1 MSMASFVTTDTK
13 LKEDFDARVPALTA
27 RITPVQEKINKSA
40 ISDADK
46 AALAAVAA
54 ARADVRGQGDRLK
67 ELVDA
72 GDAAAK
78 QAFLE
83 TVYRPKIMLYLE
95 SIDKFVA
102 LQERQRDEAVQA
114 AQVAGTKM
122 VWVAGTVAVVLILLG
137 MGLATLLVRS
147 VTEPLDRAVDTANAI
162 AAGDLTRELQTSRKD
177 ELGQMLRAL
186 SDMSARLRGV
196 VSEVRPGVD
205 SVSSASIE
213 IANGNHDL
221 SARTEQT
228 AANLE
233 ETASSME
240 ELTATVTQSADT
252 ARQANQLAGTAA
264 QAAARGGEVVGQVVT
279 SMQQST
285 DSTRK
290 ISDIIGV
297 IDGIAFQTNILALNA
312 AVEAARAGEQGRG
325 FAVVATEV
333 RNLAQRS
340 AAAAKEIKGLISDSV
355 EKVEAGNRLVDQ
367 AGRTMEDVVTSIKR
381 VAKIMGDISDASR
394 EQSSGIEQ
402 VSLAVSQMDEVTQQN
417 AALVEEAAAAAES
430 LEEQAHNLSSAVSI
444 FKLDDTAAA
453 PRLSA
458 PGASQR
464 SSAQT
469 SPRGERLG
477 GRKQPALPTSLDD
490 EWEEF

>member
-1 MSMASFVTTDTK
+1 MASFVTTDTK

-122 VWVAGTVAVVLILLG
+122 VWVAATVVVVLILLG
-137 MGLATLLVRS
+137 MGLAALQVRS

-240 ELTATVTQSADT
+240 DLTAPVTQSADT

-279 SMQQST
+279 SMQQIT
-285 DSTRK
+285 ESTRK

-312 AVEAARAGEQGRG
+312 AVEAARAGEQGKG
-325 FAVVATEV
+325 FAVVAQEV

-340 AAAAKEIKGLISDSV
+340 AEAAKDVKGLIAASSERVRQGAATVSD
-355 EKVEAGNRLVDQ
+355 AG
-367 AGRTMEDVVTSIKR
+367 ATMN
-381 VAKIMGDISDASR
+381 DISNVIARLTHIAS
-394 EQSSGIEQ
+394 QISQASQDQGDSISQ
-402 VSLAVSQMDEVTQQN
+402 VNGAIRAIDHATQQN
-417 AALVEEAAAAAES
+417 AALVEEVAAAS
-430 LEEQAHNLSSAVSI
+430 NQLDEQACTLADTVARFVADSQLRESTSARAPSRR
-444 FKLDDTAAA
+444 AA
-453 PRLSA
+453 
-458 PGASQR
+458 
-464 SSAQT
+464 
-469 SPRGERLG
+469 
-477 GRKQPALPTSLDD
+477 
-490 EWEEF
+490 

>member
-1 MSMASFVTTDTK
+1 MKFNDLRVAHKMWSVILGLLLLMLAAAVCTQLYSRSVTDKTEALVEKYERAITTAVSWRGLAELAVTMSMASFVTTDTK

-54 ARADVRGQGDRLK
+54 ARADVRGQGDKLK
-67 ELVDA
+67 ELVEA
-72 GDAAAK
+72 GDATAK
-78 QAFLE
+78 QKFLE
-83 TVYRPKIMLYLE
+83 TVYRPKIALYLE

-114 AQVAGTKM
+114 AKAASAKM
-122 VWVAGTVAVVLILLG
+122 VWVAGTVVVALILLG
-137 MGLATLLVRS
+137 MGLAALLVRS
-147 VTEPLDRAVDTANAI
+147 VIGPLRRAVDTANAI
-162 AAGDLTRELQTSRKD
+162 AAGDLTRELQSTRKD

-186 SDMSARLRGV
+186 NDMSARLRGV
-196 VSEVRPGVD
+196 VSEVRQGVD
-205 SVSSASIE
+205 SVSSASIQ

-264 QAAARGGEVVGQVVT
+264 QAAARGGEVVGQVVS
-279 SMQQST
+279 SMQQITES
-285 DSTRK
+285 SRK

-297 IDGIAFQTNILALNA
+297 IDSIAFQTNILALNA

-325 FAVVATEV
+325 FAVVASEV
-333 RNLAQRS
+333 RSLAGRS
-340 AAAAKEIKGLISDSV
+340 AE
-355 EKVEAGNRLVDQ
+355 
-367 AGRTMEDVVTSIKR
+367 
-381 VAKIMGDISDASR
+381 
-394 EQSSGIEQ
+394 
-402 VSLAVSQMDEVTQQN
+402 
-417 AALVEEAAAAAES
+417 
-430 LEEQAHNLSSAVSI
+430 
-444 FKLDDTAAA
+444 
-453 PRLSA
+453 
-458 PGASQR
+458 
-464 SSAQT
+464 
-469 SPRGERLG
+469 
-477 GRKQPALPTSLDD
+477 
-490 EWEEF
+490 

>member
-122 VWVAGTVAVVLILLG
+122 VWVAATVVVVLILLG
-137 MGLATLLVRS
+137 MGLAALQVRS

-205 SVSSASIE
+205 SVSPPPSKSP
-213 IANGNHDL
+213 
-221 SARTEQT
+221 
-228 AANLE
+228 
-233 ETASSME
+233 
-240 ELTATVTQSADT
+240 TATTTSRPAPSRLQPTSKKPHPAWKSSPPPSPSRPIPP
-252 ARQANQLAGTAA
+252 ARP
-264 QAAARGGEVVGQVVT
+264 T
-279 SMQQST
+279 SWPAPLPRPQP
-285 DSTRK
+285 
-290 ISDIIGV
+290 V
-297 IDGIAFQTNILALNA
+297 
-312 AVEAARAGEQGRG
+312 
-325 FAVVATEV
+325 
-333 RNLAQRS
+333 
-340 AAAAKEIKGLISDSV
+340 AAKWW
-355 EKVEAGNRLVDQ
+355 AR
-367 AGRTMEDVVTSIKR
+367 
-381 VAKIMGDISDASR
+381 
-394 EQSSGIEQ
+394 
-402 VSLAVSQMDEVTQQN
+402 
-417 AALVEEAAAAAES
+417 
-430 LEEQAHNLSSAVSI
+430 
-444 FKLDDTAAA
+444 
-453 PRLSA
+453 
-458 PGASQR
+458 
-464 SSAQT
+464 
-469 SPRGERLG
+469 
-477 GRKQPALPTSLDD
+477 
-490 EWEEF
+490 W